1 MQEYVNIKT
10 KSGIDI
16 VGVLMQD
23 DGDYVIIENPLEID
37 IDPHEGMFAKS
48 FLLLSEQ
55 NSVLI
60 KREDVFYVQI
70 ANAKAIEYYETFRE
84 RLRTMEDG
92 DETMNDD
99 EYASDLEELFQTL
112 LDSKASTKH

>member
-1 MQEYVNIKT
+1 MQEYVTIKT

-23 DGDYVIIENPLEID
+23 DGDFVIIENPLEID
-37 IDPHEGMFAKS
+37 IDPQEGMFAKS

-55 NSVLI
+55 NSVLL
-60 KREDVFYVQI
+60 KREDIFFVQI
-70 ANAKAIEYYETFRE
+70 ANAKAIEYYEAFRE
-84 RLRTMEDG
+84 RLKTMGE
-92 DETMNDD
+92 ETMNDD

-112 LDSKASTKH
+112 LDSKVSTKH